1 MRSQPPPLPRAQPP
15 PLPTAARAV
24 SPLLSLEELERFQN
38 LLIFARTTVEGAFAG
53 RHRSPL
59 PGASAEFRDYK
70 EYVAGDALDR
80 IDWRAYGRT
89 RRLFVRRYEDETD
102 MAATLLVDASAS
114 MRYAGERRQ
123 QKYQHAARLA
133 ASLAYLLLRQG
144 DKAALGIF
152 GLQLTKWIPP
162 GGTRRHLHE
171 LLTALE
177 QTAPTSTTGLA
188 RALEQAAAVCRKR
201 GRLVVLS
208 DFLTDHTA
216 LFDALARFQ
225 HRGFSILLLQVL
237 DPDELDLPGGHA
249 ARYQDMETLEVV
261 EVDADDLREH
271 FRRRAQDAVADLAR
285 GAAAHGCEYRLVNT
299 AEPYRVALEAC
310 LELNRRSRGA
320 P

>member
-1 MRSQPPPLPRAQPP
+1 MPPAPPPLPGAPP
-15 PLPTAARAV
+15 PPAAAA
-24 SPLLSLEELERFQN
+24 SSLLSLEELERFQN
-38 LLIFARTTVEGAFAG
+38 LLIFAQTTVEGAFAG

-80 IDWRAYGRT
+80 IDWRAYGRS

-114 MRYAGERRQ
+114 MRYAGHRRM
-123 QKYQHAARLA
+123 KKFQHAARLA
-133 ASLAYLLLRQG
+133 AALAYLLIRQG
-144 DKAALGIF
+144 DKAALGVF
-152 GLQLTKWIPP
+152 SQQLTKWIPP
-162 GGTRRHLHE
+162 GGTRRHLHD
-171 LLTALE
+171 LLTTLE
-177 QTAPTSTTGLA
+177 QTSPAYSTGIA
-188 RALEQAAAVCRKR
+188 RALEQAAAVCKKR

-208 DFLTDHTA
+208 DFLTNHGE

-225 HRGFSILLLQVL
+225 HRGFAILLLQVL

-271 FRRRAQDAVADLAR
+271 FQRRARESVADLAR
-285 GAAAHGCEYRLVNT
+285 AAAAHGCEHRLVNT

-310 LELNRRSRGA
+310 LDLNRRPR
-320 P
+320 